1 MNGSAPCQIHLV
13 IVGATGMVGGYA
25 LRYALIHPSVGVVTV
40 IGRSKLGISHPKLK
54 EVLHQDFAVP
64 ILRSERNAVK
74 RGERVRTR
82 KSASPESIRTLFNSF
97 CAPGILFSELACFLS
112 LQARCLQANCGITQ
126 IGTERFSF
134 RCTSSHFGRSSF
146 ERRRC
151 GRDETF

>member
-1 MNGSAPCQIHLV
+1 MVASLRYLDTSKLTAIGVWGASSLCRLAGGAHPLMNGSAPCQIHLA

-25 LRYALIHPSVGVVTV
+25 LRYALNHPSVGVVTV

-64 ILRSERNAVK
+64 ILRSKSNAVK

-97 CAPGILFSELACFLS
+97 CAPEYFSLNLLVSCPYK
-112 LQARCLQANCGITQ
+112 
-126 IGTERFSF
+126 
-134 RCTSSHFGRSSF
+134 
-146 ERRRC
+146 
-151 GRDETF
+151 RDVCR